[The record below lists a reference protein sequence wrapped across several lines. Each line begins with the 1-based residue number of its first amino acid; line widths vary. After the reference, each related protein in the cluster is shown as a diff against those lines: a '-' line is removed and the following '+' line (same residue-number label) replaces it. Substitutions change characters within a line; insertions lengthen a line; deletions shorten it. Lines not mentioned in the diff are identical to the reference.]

1 MVICN
6 SLSIKPGDSTL
17 NTMRIGKEPFHM
29 KPYKLSIKSWWFIKF
44 KPWFTDTRFIH
55 NEALVII
62 KVPLGSIENSYF
74 FFKFD
79 SFYIQTPIDKDNDSY
94 KLKDNKNS
102 SSQQIQPRL
111 LAHRELTLLILFLS
125 CQLLNFAVIKDLQL
139 HLL

>member
-1 MVICN
+1 M
-6 SLSIKPGDSTL
+6 
-17 NTMRIGKEPFHM
+17 
-29 KPYKLSIKSWWFIKF
+29 
-44 KPWFTDTRFIH
+44 
-55 NEALVII
+55 
-62 KVPLGSIENSYF
+62 ENSYF

-125 CQLLNFAVIKDLQL
+125 WQLLNFAGCN
-139 HLL
+139 